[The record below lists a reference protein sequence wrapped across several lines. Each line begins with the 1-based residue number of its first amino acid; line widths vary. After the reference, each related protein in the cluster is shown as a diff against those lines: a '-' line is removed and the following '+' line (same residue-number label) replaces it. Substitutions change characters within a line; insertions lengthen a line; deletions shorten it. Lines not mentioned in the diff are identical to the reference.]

1 MENINNNIHSN
12 IKLFKYFGGDMRKL
26 LQLAKEQYSVRN
38 MKTTV
43 SLEGSKRILS
53 RDDFMNSIIMFK
65 NKEVTDSYYLG
76 SMYS

>member
-1 MENINNNIHSN
+1 
-12 IKLFKYFGGDMRKL
+12 MRKL

-38 MKTTV
+38 MKTSV

-76 SMYS
+76 SMYSQIFYPIRK

>member
-1 MENINNNIHSN
+1 MENINSN
-12 IKLFKYFGGDMRKL
+12 LKLFKYFGGDMRKL

-38 MKTTV
+38 MKTSV

-53 RDDFMNSIIMFK
+53 RDDFTKSIIMFK
-65 NKEVTDSYYLG
+65 NKEVTDSYYIG